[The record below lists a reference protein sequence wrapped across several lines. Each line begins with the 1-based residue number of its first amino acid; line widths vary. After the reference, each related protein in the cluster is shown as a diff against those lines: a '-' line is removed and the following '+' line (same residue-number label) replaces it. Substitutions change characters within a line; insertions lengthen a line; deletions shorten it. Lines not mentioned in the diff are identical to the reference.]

1 MTERSTPL
9 FSSQFFHCYRPPA
22 LADVVDSIWDWDIP
36 DADIARALTISQA
49 PGTPLLLVGRYR
61 APVRCQQGQCELPAK
76 FVTQIRDA
84 PVTLRPTGALG
95 VIVVAIKPE
104 SARRIIDGS
113 LGEFAN
119 ANRSLVDFFGQSVVT
134 TCDEA
139 VAAAHTSAERAAAVE
154 KFLLR
159 RLRPAAADSAAQHVA
174 VRLRDDP
181 MLRIAE
187 LAAEIGTSTRHLG
200 RMFHAVFGTSPKN
213 FARLARVEKI
223 IGLRQRGFTWAQIAY
238 ACGLAD
244 QAHLVREFKALVGE
258 SPSHFF
264 ANPLCAVSGPAAGAP
279 FIVRPDCTEVRKLQ
293 AFDVLPR

>member
-1 MTERSTPL
+1 MTERSTAP
-9 FSSQFFHCYRPPA
+9 FSPQFFHCYRPPA

-61 APVRCQQGQCELPAK
+61 APVRFQQGRSDLPAK
-76 FVTQIRDA
+76 FVTQVRDA

-104 SARRIIDGS
+104 SARRVIDAS

-119 ANRSLVDFFGQSVVT
+119 ANLSLVDFFGQSVVT
-134 TCDEA
+134 ACDEA
-139 VAAAHTSAERAAAVE
+139 LAAAHTSAERAAAIE
-154 KFLLR
+154 TFLLQW
-159 RLRPAAADSAAQHVA
+159 LKPAADSVAQHVA
-174 VRLRDDP
+174 VRLRRDP
-181 MLRIAE
+181 MLRITE

-200 RMFHAVFGTSPKN
+200 RLFHAVFGTSPKN

-244 QAHLVREFKALVGE
+244 QAHLVREFRALVGE

-264 ANPLCAVSGPAAGAP
+264 ANPLCAVPGPAAGAP

-293 AFDVLPR
+293 AFEVLPR